1 MAAITLRLT
10 KGTPLTNAEIDGNFT
25 NLNNE
30 LATKLNTSQY
40 TASDILTKLK
50 TVDGAGSGLDAD
62 LLSGKAATALNQ
74 VNTAVL
80 RDASGNFAANVI
92 TANLTGNV
100 TGNVSGNAGT
110 VTNGVYTSGSYANP
124 VWISSLAGSKV
135 TSIPNSSL
143 ANSSITING
152 IAVSLGGSGSILN
165 VTQTWTGVQTFR
177 DNAFFITD
185 NIDNSKRFAVDVA
198 AVATGVTRTLT
209 IPNANGTI
217 ALESYV
223 NDIVTRTNTWTG
235 AQTFRDNAFAV
246 TDNADTTKRV
256 QLELSSVATNTTR
269 TLTVPNASGTIALES
284 WVNNLL
290 GTGVQAKGYISF
302 NPSTGAVFT
311 SRNLSIVRNGVGV
324 YTITLAESIR
334 TGNTN
339 YAPIVSAIDSGNYQG
354 STYGGG
360 TMDVRTVGIDTYGNT
375 SFVVRAI
382 RRYNTGVVHA
392 GGNDGNSIHAWAGEG
407 VDPLRIT
414 VAVF

>member
-30 LATKLNTSQY
+30 LATKLNTSTY

-50 TVDGAGSGLDAD
+50 TVDGTGSGLDAD
-62 LLSGKAATALNQ
+62 LIDGKSPTALNT
-74 VNTAVL
+74 VSTCVL

-92 TANLTGNV
+92 TANLIGNV
-100 TGNVSGNAGT
+100 TGNVSGNADT

-177 DNAFFITD
+177 DNAFYITD
-185 NIDNSKRFAVDVA
+185 NSDTTKRFAIDVGSLT
-198 AVATGVTRTLT
+198 TGVTRTLT
-209 IPNANGTI
+209 IPNENGTI

-223 NDIVTRTNTWTG
+223 NGIVTRANTWTG
-235 AQTFRDNAFAV
+235 AQTFRDNAFAII
-246 TDNADTTKRV
+246 DNADTTKRV
-256 QLELSSVATNTTR
+256 QLELSSVTTNTTR
-269 TLTVPNASGTIALES
+269 TLTVPNESGTIALES

-302 NPSTGAVFT
+302 NPTNGAVFT
-311 SRNLSIVRNGVGV
+311 SRNLTVVRNGVGV
-324 YTITLAESIR
+324 YTITLAAGIR
-334 TGNTN
+334 TGDTN
-339 YAPIVSAIDSGNYQG
+339 YAPMVSAIDSGNYQG
-354 STYGGG
+354 STFGVGS
-360 TMDVRTVGIDTYGNT
+360 MDVRTIGIDSYGNT

-382 RRYNTGVVHA
+382 RRYNSNIVDG
-392 GGNDGNSIHAWAGEG
+392 GGNDGNSIHAWAGVG